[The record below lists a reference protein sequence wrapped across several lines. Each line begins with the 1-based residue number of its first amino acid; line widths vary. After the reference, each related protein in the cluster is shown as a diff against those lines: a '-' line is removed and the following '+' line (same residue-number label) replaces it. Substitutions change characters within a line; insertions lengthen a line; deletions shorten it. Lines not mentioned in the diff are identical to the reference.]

1 MSNEIALEC
10 ALNVTSVPAAGEA
23 RLLYLLIDVKPGE
36 GIEPVQ
42 APVNMAVVLDVSES
56 MRLPVLSQEQFQVL
70 SKLGEAKEIESDG
83 VAVWT
88 FKTIPEDIRKNAPSN
103 LEAIQTAISQAAQHF
118 EDSDILSLVAF
129 ADSAEV
135 LLSGVPGSSR
145 QQALDAV
152 AALGSIELG
161 DETDIAVGLD
171 AGLAEVK
178 RRKATEVA
186 NRVLLLTDG
195 FTRDPQR
202 VLNLANEA
210 RDAGIPVSTLGIGSE
225 FNEKL
230 LLNLAD
236 TSHGN
241 AYFARVPRDIPP
253 AFAKELAALQAI
265 TLYGVEINIKFSAG
279 VELRRAYR
287 VRPSIAPV
295 SDARK
300 DERTVEISVGDLNAD
315 APPALLLEVMVPPQ
329 PTGVF
334 SIARVWASHM
344 VKNERVSGKAGNVVL
359 NYAASRQRP
368 VLNPTVMNTVERV
381 SAYVL
386 QTRALDEAAAGNTT
400 AATQKLRAAAT
411 RLLAV
416 GETGLAEA
424 FESEATQLEE
434 HGQVSIE
441 GAKELRYATRKL
453 TQML

>member
-1 MSNEIALEC
+1 MSNEIALEY
-10 ALNVTSVPAAGEA
+10 ALNVTSVPAAGEP

-42 APVNMAVVLDVSES
+42 APVNIAVVLDVSES

-103 LEAIQTAISQAAQHF
+103 LEAIQIAISQAAQHF

-129 ADSAEV
+129 ADSVEV

-152 AALGSIELG
+152 ATLGSIELG
-161 DETDIAVGLD
+161 DETDIAVGLE
-171 AGLAEVK
+171 AGIAEVK

-241 AYFARVPRDIPP
+241 AYFARVPREIPP
-253 AFAKELAALQAI
+253 AFAKELAALQAV
-265 TLYGVEINIKFSAG
+265 TLYGVEINMKFSAG

-287 VRPSIAPV
+287 VRPSITTV

-315 APPALLLEVMVPPQ
+315 APPSLLLEVMVPPQ

-434 HGQVSIE
+434 HGQVSVE